1 MGDND
6 EIYGEQEY
14 IEEDKIRIE
23 IHAVRDVPKH
33 YIEFHNNQTVGDLK
47 ESVSKLMNMNIDT
60 FRLGPRGVNEMQD
73 TDLLEAIDWGTG
85 SQKVFVIPLTNINRG
100 SEGGGKRRRRKS
112 TRKKRKSTRKKRK
125 STRKKRKSKKKKT
138 RRR

>member
-1 MGDND
+1 MGYND
-6 EIYGEQEY
+6 ENLYGEQEY

-47 ESVSKLMNMNIDT
+47 ESVSKLMNIGK
-60 FRLGPRGVNEMQD
+60 FRLGPKCVNEMQD

-125 STRKKRKSKKKKT
+125 SKKKKT
-138 RRR
+138 RRRR

>member
-1 MGDND
+1 MGNDD
-6 EIYGEQEY
+6 EIYGEPESN
-14 IEEDKIRIE
+14 EKDKIRIE

-47 ESVSKLMNMNIDT
+47 ESVSKLMNMNIGK
-60 FRLGPRGVNEMQD
+60 FMLGPKCVNEMQD

-112 TRKKRKSTRKKRK
+112 TRKKRKS
-125 STRKKRKSKKKKT
+125 KKKKT
-138 RRR
+138 RRRR

>member
-1 MGDND
+1 MGENL
-6 EIYGEQEY
+6 YGEPEY
-14 IEEDKIRIE
+14 NEEDKIRIK
-23 IHAVRDVPKH
+23 IHDNRDVPKH
-33 YIEFHNNQTVGDLK
+33 YIELHNNQTVGDLK
-47 ESVSKLMNMNIDT
+47 KSVSELMNMDIGT
-60 FRLGPRGVNEMQD
+60 FRLGPKCVNEMQD

-125 STRKKRKSKKKKT
+125 SKKKKT
-138 RRR
+138 RRRR